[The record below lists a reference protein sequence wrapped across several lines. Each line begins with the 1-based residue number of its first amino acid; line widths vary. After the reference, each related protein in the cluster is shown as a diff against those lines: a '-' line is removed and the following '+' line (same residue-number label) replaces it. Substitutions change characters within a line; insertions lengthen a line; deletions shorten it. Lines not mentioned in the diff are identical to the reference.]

1 MPEREMGAAVGSRV
15 SVGLLWGGM
24 TEEHGVVIDDPRA
37 IRALAHPA
45 RLAILEHLGTGATA
59 TATECAEVCGLS
71 PSAVSYHL
79 RALAKWGLIED
90 AESRGDGRERVWRA
104 VRGGGF
110 ATRGGFGAP
119 GGVGAAQ
126 QFMYRRS
133 AAISD
138 ERTERYLAAAADEPP
153 EWQDAVTTSTSQ
165 ILVTAAE
172 LEELSKQI
180 HALLSPYRLAA
191 RRDDAPADARKVFVN
206 LRMLPIID

>member
-1 MPEREMGAAVGSRV
+1 
-15 SVGLLWGGM
+15 M
-24 TEEHGVVIDDPRA
+24 TEEHGVVVDDPRA

-138 ERTERYLAAAADEPP
+138 QRTERYLAAAADEPP
-153 EWQDAVTTSTSQ
+153 EWQDAVVTSTSQ

-172 LEELSKQI
+172 LEELSTQI
-180 HALLSPYRLAA
+180 HALMEPYRLAA
-191 RRDDAPADARKVFVN
+191 RRDDAPDDARKVFVN